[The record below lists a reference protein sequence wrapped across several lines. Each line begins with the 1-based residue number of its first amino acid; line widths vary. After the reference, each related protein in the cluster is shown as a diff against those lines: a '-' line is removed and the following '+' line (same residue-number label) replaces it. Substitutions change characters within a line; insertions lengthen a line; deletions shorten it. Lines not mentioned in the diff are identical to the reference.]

1 MPTIKL
7 TKRTID
13 ALPTP
18 AAGQVLYRDA
28 SLPGFGLRVG
38 RRARAF
44 FVEGQIRR
52 RTVRTT
58 IGRYDLISPE
68 EARKR
73 AKQVLANLAEGR
85 NPNSE
90 KAAARARE
98 ITLRQAFEAL
108 FAGRPFA
115 RSSLSSYRAS
125 MNNYLGEWR
134 SLPIG
139 EITRKMVMDRYNA
152 IVEKHG
158 PSPATNVMRHLR
170 SVYNFTM
177 VTHGDL
183 PPNPV
188 QILTQAKAW
197 TQSKRRQTI
206 VADHLLPQWFSAV
219 LQTDDKVRDFLLVA
233 LFTGMR
239 RSEIA
244 RLRWENIDFE
254 AKTLLVPRTKNGDP
268 LQLPLSS
275 FLYELLLSRREQ
287 LQDAEWAFPG
297 NGEDG
302 HMVETKR
309 FYGSVER
316 AGGVP
321 FTLHDLRRTFITVA
335 ESLDIPAYTLK
346 RLLNHRTDRDVTGGY
361 IVISV
366 ERLRKPVEQIAQNV
380 LELAKRGPNDGEAE
394 ASGEDRSR

>member
-13 ALPTP
+13 ALPAP
-18 AAGQVLYRDA
+18 VAGQVLYRDA

-98 ITLRQAFEAL
+98 ITLKQAFEAL

-134 SLPIG
+134 SIPIG
-139 EITRKMVMDRYNA
+139 EITRKMVMDRYNV

-206 VADHLLPQWFSAV
+206 VADHLLPQWFNAV
-219 LQTDDKVRDFLLVA
+219 LQTDDKVRDFLLMA
-233 LFTGMR
+233 MFTGMR

-244 RLRWENIDFE
+244 RLRWENVDFE

-268 LQLPLSS
+268 
-275 FLYELLLSRREQ
+275 Y
-287 LQDAEWAFPG
+287 
-297 NGEDG
+297 
-302 HMVETKR
+302 
-309 FYGSVER
+309 
-316 AGGVP
+316 
-321 FTLHDLRRTFITVA
+321 FTQSA
-335 ESLDIPAYTLK
+335 
-346 RLLNHRTDRDVTGGY
+346 RLLAKWPWIAKMEFACRRGAPPLFRAPCALRSPIRPSHETQKGSMQTRWCLERPRVAKLESPAVFLWQPGWRLIEGRPRQRTR
-361 IVISV
+361 
-366 ERLRKPVEQIAQNV
+366 
-380 LELAKRGPNDGEAE
+380 
-394 ASGEDRSR
+394 